1 MSIVRFVHH
10 FRESWRLYLVEILFF
25 IASTFLVNHIYG
37 ISIEKH
43 VQYSAKAASQYN
55 AQKETEP
62 RGSISFETR
71 DRLLIPAAI
80 NEKKPFVYIAPAEI
94 KDADRDRVLTSVASI
109 FPLSSDVWIEK
120 MEDSRSHFSIIELNP
135 SQEAVK
141 KIKGLKLRGV
151 YVGERLKRFYPN
163 KELGASILGFVTDE
177 YNTPTGQYGVEEV
190 AQEQLGN
197 FYRPADVVLTID
209 YNIQQKGEQM
219 LDDLMKEW
227 KAKAATLIV
236 EDPKTGAILAMAQ
249 KPGFDPN
256 AYGEAS
262 LKSFLN
268 QNISSMY
275 EPGSVFKA
283 LTFAG
288 AIDAGKVKPETT
300 YYDTGI
306 LSMSGYT
313 IRNWDKKSYGTQTM
327 IGVLENSLNTGAAFI
342 EKQLGPDLFLKYV
355 KDFGFGAK
363 TEIDLPGE
371 VVGNIKNLKGFEQLH
386 FATASFGQGI
396 AVTPLQLITAVS
408 AIANKGKLMKPH
420 IIDRFEYSDGV
431 IKVIQPKVTRT
442 VLSEEAAEK
451 TVDALVSVV
460 NHGKI
465 GAVSGYRVG
474 GKTGTA
480 QIPSSR
486 GGYEEAYIHSFVGF
500 APADDPKFTI
510 LIKLV
515 RPVGAPLS
523 GMTVVPAFRE
533 LTKFLLDYYSIQP
546 TR

>member
-1 MSIVRFVHH
+1 MLRFFYH
-10 FRESWRLYLVEILFF
+10 FKESWRLYFVEILFF
-25 IASTFLVNHIYG
+25 IASAFLINHLYG
-37 ISIEKH
+37 VSIEKH
-43 VQYSAKAASQYN
+43 TYYSAKAASQYN
-55 AQKETEP
+55 AQKESEP
-62 RGSISFETR
+62 RGIISFVTR
-71 DRLLIPAAI
+71 DHSLIPAAV
-80 NEKKPFVYIAPAEI
+80 NEKIPFVYIAPAEI
-94 KDADRDRVLTSVASI
+94 KEGDRDKVLKTVASL
-109 FPLSSDVWIEK
+109 FTLSSDAWIEK
-120 MEDSRSHFSIIELNP
+120 LDDSKSHFNIIELNP
-135 SQEAVK
+135 TPELVK
-141 KIKGLKLRGV
+141 KIKDFKLRGV
-151 YVGERLKRFYPN
+151 YIGERLKRSYPN

-177 YNTPTGQYGVEEV
+177 YNTPSGQYGIEEME
-190 AQEQLGN
+190 QKQLGDSD
-197 FYRPADVVLTID
+197 RPANVVLTLD
-209 YNIQQKGEQM
+209 YNIQQKGEQA

-227 KAKAATLIV
+227 KAESATLIV

-256 AYGEAS
+256 NYGEAP
-262 LKSFLN
+262 LRSFLN
-268 QNISSMY
+268 QNISSSY

-283 LTFAG
+283 LTYAG
-288 AIDAGKVKPETT
+288 ALDAGRITPETT
-300 YYDTGI
+300 YFDTGS

-313 IRNWDKKSYGTQTM
+313 IRNWDKKSHGTQTM
-327 IGVLENSLNTGAAFI
+327 VGVLENSLNTGAAFI

-355 KDFGFGAK
+355 KDFGFGTK
-363 TEIDLPGE
+363 TGIDLPGE
-371 VVGNIKNLKGFEQLH
+371 MVGNVNNLRGFGELH

-396 AVTPLQLITAVS
+396 AVTPLQLITAMS
-408 AIANKGKLMKPH
+408 TIANKGKLMKPF
-420 IIDRFEYSDGV
+420 IVDRLEYGDGV
-431 IKVIQPKVTRT
+431 VEVTQPKVTRT
-442 VLSEEAAEK
+442 ILGEETAKK

-460 NHGKI
+460 DHGKI
-465 GAVSGYRVG
+465 GVVPGYRVG

-500 APADDPKFTI
+500 APADDPKFII